1 MKKRNITFFALC
13 LAAIVSCTN
22 KGYEKLENGI
32 VVKVDST
39 KIRLQVINSDVIRVS
54 ATLEKDLPCDTSL
67 MVIPRVEK
75 FTNWTV
81 SEDTANV
88 IIKTP
93 TLTAEVKKHTG
104 AITFKDSSGAILL
117 QEKQNGGKSFVKSKT
132 PGANYYQVK
141 QQFESPADEAFY
153 GLGGHQ
159 HGYMNYKGKDVD
171 LTQHNMVPCIPFL
184 YSNKNY
190 GILWDNYSIT
200 RFGDS
205 RDYEQISGLDLYSAS
220 GQPGGLTATYSV
232 GDKVV
237 KTQQEN
243 TVDYTYEE
251 EAGQLNL
258 SKDVDTKGKIVWE
271 GSIASDV
278 EGKHKFLLYA
288 SSYFKLWIDGKLIFD
303 KWRQNWNPWSNPFEV
318 DMKKGEKHAIK
329 IEWIPNGGYMG
340 LTHLDPLSVEEQN
353 RLSLFSEAAHAI
365 DYYFVRGNNADEVI
379 SGYRTVTGKATIV
392 PKWAMGFWQSRERY
406 KTSDEI
412 LETVKTFRDKHIGLD
427 NIVLDWMY
435 WPEDKWGSHEFDST
449 RFPNPKELTEKLHSN
464 HANIMISVWAKF
476 YPTTDNY
483 KAMDAKG
490 YMFHHNLDKKRL
502 DWVGKGYLNTF
513 YDVYN
518 PGARDLYWSQVNEHL
533 FKKGFDAWWL
543 DATEPDMHSNISIA
557 ERKLNV
563 TPNHLGNGEQYF
575 NAYALMQA
583 KGVYESQRATNP
595 DKRVFILTR
604 SVYAGQQHY
613 GAATWSGDI
622 TSRWSDMKDQISNGV
637 NFSISGVPY
646 WTMDIG
652 GFALEDK
659 YYNPTP
665 EVLAEWREMQMR
677 WYQFG
682 SFCPLFRVH
691 GQFPLREIYNIAP
704 ENHPAF
710 KSMLFYNK
718 LRYRLMPYIY
728 TLAGQSYFDDYTI
741 MRGLVMDF
749 GKDKNALNINDQFM
763 FGPSLLINPV
773 TEYKATS
780 RQVYLPAGQAWYD
793 LYSGT
798 SFAGGETIKANAPYE
813 QIPVFVKAGSI
824 IPSGEE
830 MEYTN
835 QKPDSLIT
843 LYVYG
848 GRNASFELYADES
861 INYNY
866 EKGAFTKVPLSYSE
880 KTGELII
887 GSRIGEYKGML
898 RVQTFKIVFIDK
910 NNPIAFGND
919 KVIIKTVKYVGKQLN
934 VQIK

>member
-1 MKKRNITFFALC
+1 M
-13 LAAIVSCTN
+13 AAIVSCTS

-54 ATLEKDLPCDTSL
+54 ATLEKDLPGDTSL
-67 MVIPRVEK
+67 MVIPRVET

-93 TLTAEVKKHTG
+93 TLTAEVKKRTG
-104 AITFKDSSGAILL
+104 AVTFKDSTGAILL
-117 QEKQNGGKSFVKSKT
+117 QEKQNGGKSFAKSKT

-220 GQPGGLTATYSV
+220 GQPGGLTATYTV

-243 TVDYTYEE
+243 TVDYTFEE
-251 EAGQLNL
+251 EAGQFNL

-563 TPNHLGNGEQYF
+563 TPNYLGNGEQYF
-575 NAYALMQA
+575 NGYALMQA

-749 GKDKNALNINDQFM
+749 GNDKNALNINDQFM

-798 SFAGGETIKANAPYE
+798 SFAGGQTIKANAPYE

-848 GRNASFELYADES
+848 GKDAAFELYADES

-898 RVQTFKIVFIDK
+898 KEQTFNIVYIDK
-910 NNPIAFGND
+910 NHPIAFGND
-919 KVIIKTVKYVGKQLN
+919 KVIAKTVKYVGKQVN
-934 VQIK
+934 VLIR